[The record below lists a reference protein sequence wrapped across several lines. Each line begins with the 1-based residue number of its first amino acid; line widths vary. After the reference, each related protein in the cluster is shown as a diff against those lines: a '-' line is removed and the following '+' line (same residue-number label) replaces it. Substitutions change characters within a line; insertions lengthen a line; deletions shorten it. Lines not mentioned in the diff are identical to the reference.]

1 LLILSASMSTLAA
14 LVLISS
20 SSFSKDFYAGFINRN
35 ISDKKLTLLMRFMNG
50 FFVMLSVILAAL
62 NIDTIVSVLSISW
75 GAIGSVFLGPFV
87 WGLFSK
93 KVNRFGAI
101 FSSIT
106 GLSVCLL
113 LYFAGHS
120 PPEAGTLGMI
130 TSLVANPTGSF
141 FYNVLKTKKI

>member
-1 LLILSASMSTLAA
+1 MSTLAA

-20 SSFSKDFYAGFINRN
+20 SSFSKDFYAGFINKN
-35 ISDKKLTLLMRFMNG
+35 VSDKKLTLLMRFMNG
-50 FFVMLSVILAAL
+50 FFVMISVILAAL

-93 KVNRFGAI
+93 KVNRFGAL
-101 FSSIT
+101 FSAIS
-106 GLSVCLL
+106 GLSICIL
-113 LYFAGHS
+113 LYISGHS

-130 TSLVANPTGSF
+130 TSLVANPAASYVYRF
-141 FYNVLKTKKI
+141 LKEGGK